1 MLAKTIAAAM
11 AALVIGSAS
20 VAVARSY
27 HHQAPGY
34 GYSYGYSY
42 GEAPNEQFRDNACAT
57 GCGV

>member
-27 HHQAPGY
+27 HRAPGY

-57 GCGV
+57 GCGG